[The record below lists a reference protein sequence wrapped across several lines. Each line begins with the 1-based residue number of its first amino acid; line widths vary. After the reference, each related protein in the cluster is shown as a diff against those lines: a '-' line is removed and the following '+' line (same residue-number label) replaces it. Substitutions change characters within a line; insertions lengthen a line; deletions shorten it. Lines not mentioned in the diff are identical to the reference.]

1 MNRSFLRTLAA
12 AACALL
18 SAALLGACGG
28 SDSKEEESPRRTL
41 QQALGT
47 STTAIE
53 RGRLSATF
61 RLDPEGLLKLGG
73 PISVRLTGPF
83 AAPTRRSMAR
93 FDLAFLATLG
103 GQQFSGSAI
112 STGRRGFVRLDDRAY
127 ALSDREV
134 AKLRRGAG
142 EAAAN
147 PKAALRSLGIDP
159 VRWIRNPQRKGEQRI
174 AGVPTVRI
182 AGTVDARR
190 LLADVGRLLERAGG
204 GGGGVLTPQLR
215 TRIAEAVKSSKV
227 DVWTGAKDKL
237 LRQIAV
243 VVTFAF
249 DDGAQSPIPG
259 LDGGR
264 IALRARLDDLNG
276 TPVVVAAPS
285 GARPIE
291 RLTGPGGLS
300 RFLSGVGTGL
310 TGGVGPGDP
319 GAALLRCITQAG
331 GSSVSVVRCVSKLA
345 P

>member
-1 MNRSFLRTLAA
+1 VNRPPPRILAA
-12 AACALL
+12 VACALL
-18 SAALLGACGG
+18 CAVLLGACGG
-28 SDSKEEESPRRTL
+28 SGSNDEESARRTL

-47 STTAIE
+47 STASIE
-53 RGRLSATF
+53 RGRLTATF

-83 AAPTRRSMAR
+83 AAPTRRSMPR

-103 GQQFSGSAI
+103 GQRFAGSAI

-127 ALSDREV
+127 ALSGAEV

-147 PKAALRSLGIDP
+147 PRAALRSLGIDP
-159 VRWIRNPQRKGEQRI
+159 VRWIRNPQRKGEERV

-190 LLADVGRLLERAGG
+190 LLADVGRLLDRGG
-204 GGGGVLTPQLR
+204 AGGGVLTPQMR
-215 TRIAEAVKSSKV
+215 ARIAEAVKSSKV

-243 VVTFAF
+243 VVSFAF
-249 DDGAQSPIPG
+249 DGAAQSPIPG

-264 IALRARLDDLNG
+264 IALRARLDDVNG
-276 TPVVVAAPS
+276 TPVQVGAPA

-291 RLTGPGGLS
+291 RLTGRGGLS
-300 RFLSGVGTGL
+300 RFLSGVGAGL

-331 GSSVSVVRCVSKLA
+331 GSSVSAVRCVSKLA